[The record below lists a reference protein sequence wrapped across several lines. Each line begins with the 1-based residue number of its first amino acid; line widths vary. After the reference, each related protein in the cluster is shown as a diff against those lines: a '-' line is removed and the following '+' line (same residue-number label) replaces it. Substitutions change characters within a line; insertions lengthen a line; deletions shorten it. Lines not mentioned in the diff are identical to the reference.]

1 MDNDFIL
8 HNLVSTNYVNRF
20 RTGNIIIDT
29 FITMFV
35 VSLFPYISIYGKV
48 LFNYMRTHFYPDF
61 SKKNSI
67 VLEGCICKDRY
78 DEYHYNFTDSSRAI
92 FRYINKNIKNIE
104 GLTKL
109 IELTVKKD
117 RLYDDETGN
126 TNNKVSTNLIVN
138 QNKELKL
145 DDDIYV
151 TVEVY
156 DKTEEVSTKPATN
169 GSSIYKNVIIT
180 LFSKEGTV
188 FEVNNF
194 LNKCVKEYDNY
205 LINSMAK
212 NQLYFIMNDDDKL
225 SYTEY
230 TFDSNTTFDTIFFS
244 DKDKIISDIDFFENN
259 RNFYKEKGL
268 PRRYTLLLYGN
279 HGSGKTSTIKC
290 IANKTGRHIISINAN
305 LIKDKKMLE
314 DIFYKEQ
321 IGKYTIPDDKKLYV
335 IEEFDINNFNIV
347 KDRNIDYTKNDTEK
361 KGQDVD
367 LGNKNSNTITIDKEQ
382 FMNTMLGSKYTGY
395 DNNKSNV
402 SLGDIL
408 QVLDGVKECE
418 GRMLIITTNNI
429 DKLDKALIRRGRI
442 NRQIQFGKPTITDM
456 INIYKFYFGDKNVR
470 RFEELLGKIDLETKS
485 ISPADLVS
493 FCRENANSSN
503 DFMESLE
510 RSFID

>member
-8 HNLVSTNYVNRF
+8 HNIISTNYVNRF
-20 RTGNIIIDT
+20 RTGNIVIDT

-48 LFNYMRTHFYPDF
+48 LFNYIKIHFYPDF
-61 SKKNSI
+61 SKNNSI

-145 DDDIYV
+145 QDDIYV
-151 TVEVY
+151 IIEVY
-156 DKTEEVSTKPATN
+156 DKTEEVSAKPATT
-169 GSSIYKNVIIT
+169 GSTVYKNIIIT
-180 LFSKEGTV
+180 LFSKKGTV
-188 FEVNNF
+188 FEVNKF
-194 LNKCVKEYDNY
+194 LSKCIDEYHNY
-205 LINSMAK
+205 LIDSMAK

-244 DKDKIISDIDFFENN
+244 DKEKIISDIDFFENN
-259 RNFYKEKGL
+259 INFYKEKGL

-321 IGKYTIPDDKKLYV
+321 IGKYTIPDEKKLYV
-335 IEEFDINNFNIV
+335 IEEFDINNFNVV
-347 KDRNIDYTKNDTEK
+347 KDRNIDYSKNDTEK
-361 KGQDVD
+361 KSQNSDISE
-367 LGNKNSNTITIDKEQ
+367 KNSNTITIDKEQ
-382 FMNTMLGSKYTGY
+382 FMNTMLGGKYAGY

-456 INIYKFYFGDKNVR
+456 VSIYKFYYGNKDVKTFKN
-470 RFEELLGKIDLETKS
+470 LLGKIDLKSKS

-493 FCRENANSSN
+493 FCRENANSSSE
-503 DFMESLE
+503 FMKSLE
-510 RSFID
+510 NSFID